1 MKSTD
6 LPPCKCLGCGRM
18 NDVASSVFGDHAPSP
33 GDLVMCFVC
42 YRIMAFAEDMTFREL
57 TPLEMVNASRDPR
70 MQLVR
75 GALYRVKSFKDK
87 Y

>member
-1 MKSTD
+1 
-6 LPPCKCLGCGRM
+6 M
-18 NDVASSVFGDHAPSP
+18 NDVASSIFGDNVPSP
-33 GDLVMCFVC
+33 GDLMMCFGC
-42 YRIMAFAEDMTFREL
+42 YRIMAFKEDMTFREL
-57 TPLEMVNASRDPR
+57 TALEMAKASRDPR